1 MVDDM
6 SQYLA
11 GFHCLVACQLYYF
24 TPNLT
29 SEDQL
34 YHFQPNLHTRYL
46 PVIYKLVKSVIKT
59 VQLRTIAIFKGWVFP
74 NFLLFYMTF

>member
-29 SEDQL
+29 SEYQL

-46 PVIYKLVKSVIKT
+46 IY
-59 VQLRTIAIFKGWVFP
+59 
-74 NFLLFYMTF
+74 

>member
-1 MVDDM
+1 MSACCIFGFHELGYGVWIHMPGMCSILVIQKSMVDDM

-34 YHFQPNLHTRYL
+34 YHFQTNLHTRYL
-46 PVIYKLVKSVIKT
+46 IY
-59 VQLRTIAIFKGWVFP
+59 
-74 NFLLFYMTF
+74 